1 MAFIRTT
8 IISIHLENFAPFLTD
23 ILAAKKAPVTLPRES
38 TKPGIQSII
47 PAYLLDTVEKE
58 VYTRTVMTFVA
69 FVKTRSKPNTNV
81 IAIINK
87 KPTPA

>member
-47 PAYLLDTVEKE
+47 PLEIKTITEKE
-58 VYTRTVMTFVA
+58 HR
-69 FVKTRSKPNTNV
+69 
-81 IAIINK
+81 IQ
-87 KPTPA
+87 